1 MLCLQIEW
9 PTVEGTSR
17 CVSNVGISPIS
28 DTRHTI
34 ALNGMRQPLPEAY
47 PEYCV
52 VKHPQGA
59 REFRVETKS
68 YFQSRS
74 APVSHCIGLF
84 DYALVLIF
92 PTLGAVAWQMV
103 CRAPS
108 MPVGPAAESSFSLI
122 PGF

>member
-1 MLCLQIEW
+1 MS
-9 PTVEGTSR
+9 G
-17 CVSNVGISPIS
+17 CVSNVGISLSS
-28 DTRHTI
+28 DIRLTI
-34 ALNGMRQPLPEAY
+34 NLDGMRQPLLEAY

-74 APVSHCIGLF
+74 ASVSYYTGLS

-92 PTLGAVAWQMV
+92 PILGAVAWQMV

-108 MPVGPAAESSFSLI
+108 MPVGPAAEIPFSLI
-122 PGF
+122 PGL